1 MTITTPVSRI
11 RAAARSCTRVRCCAT
26 SRAVIVTSS
35 RSLSTSCR
43 VMKKLPVA
51 LRFGAT
57 TPSRPTACS
66 FERADD
72 RQPRTNSIRVK
83 KAPMT
88 PNRIIGAIVR
98 RACSHPGCTARERCR
113 WRRCCVC
120 GSRCPS
126 PRPPIVQPPG
136 NAPGCFLAATHYAY
150 IRTIELFAMLAQ
162 NLRKPRLC
170 GGMNLRFSK

>member
-1 MTITTPVSRI
+1 MVTITTPVSRI

-113 WRRCCVC
+113 WRDVVC
-120 GSRCPS
+120 ADHVARRRAHQLCRRRVMRLAVSLPQRIMRTFELSNYSRCLPKTF
-126 PRPPIVQPPG
+126 G
-136 NAPGCFLAATHYAY
+136 NLDYVAG
-150 IRTIELFAMLAQ
+150 
-162 NLRKPRLC
+162 
-170 GGMNLRFSK
+170 